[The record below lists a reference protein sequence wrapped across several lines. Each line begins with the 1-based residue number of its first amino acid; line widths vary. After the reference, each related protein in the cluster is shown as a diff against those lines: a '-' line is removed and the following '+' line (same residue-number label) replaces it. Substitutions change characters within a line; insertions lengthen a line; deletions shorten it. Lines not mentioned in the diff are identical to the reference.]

1 MTPTVPTWD
10 LFCTVVDNFGDVG
23 VCWRLARQLANEHGV
38 PLRLWVDDLSALRSI
53 APAARDVP
61 QQMLDGVDVRHWTP
75 QSAASAE
82 PADVVIEAFACELP
96 AAYLASMARRAK
108 RPVWINLEY
117 LSAEDWVTGCHGL
130 ASTHPQLGLRKHFFF
145 PGVRAGTGGLIK
157 ENWLDARRT
166 AWLDD
171 LAGQTDWWSRMGV
184 APPHSGALRV
194 SLFSYE
200 NPALPGLLDAWAAGK
215 QAVHCAVPAGR
226 PLPAVA
232 AWSGRDSLAPGDVI
246 DAGALRLSVLP
257 FMSQEDYDRLLWMS
271 DLNFVRGEDSFVRA
285 QWARRPF
292 VWHIYRQDENAHM
305 EKLHAFLEVYGEGL
319 ATDACAALQDAWIAW
334 NEAPESIGKAWA
346 ALDLALPAL
355 RAHADQWAE
364 ARAKQGD
371 LAGHLALFC
380 KSLVE

>member
-38 PLRLWVDDLSALRSI
+38 PLRLWVDDLGALRSI

-61 QQMLDGVDVRHWTP
+61 QQMLDGVDVRHWTQ
-75 QSAASAE
+75 QSAGSAE

-96 AAYLASMARRAK
+96 AAYLASMAQRAK

-117 LSAEDWVTGCHGL
+117 LSAEDWVNGCHGL

-305 EKLHAFLEVYGEGL
+305 EKLHAFLGVYGEGL
-319 ATDACAALQDAWIAW
+319 ATDAYAALQDAWIAW

-355 RAHADQWAE
+355 RVHADQWAE